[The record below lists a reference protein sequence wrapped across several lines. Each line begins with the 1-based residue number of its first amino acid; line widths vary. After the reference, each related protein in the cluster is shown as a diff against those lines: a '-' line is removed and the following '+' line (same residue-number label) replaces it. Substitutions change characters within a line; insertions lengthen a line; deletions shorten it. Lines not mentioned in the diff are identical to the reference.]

1 MVVQGV
7 NLGFGDISCLAG
19 LVEASVVEGGR
30 LGQHSYLCQYE
41 TERQRHNLATMLGT
55 QPPYCLLNIFNV
67 LSDIFIFFNVFP
79 AGIDCL
85 QRLYCTDWS
94 PVVLARSLGLVATEA
109 AAPLKKLIMQ
119 HAS

>member
-41 TERQRHNLATMLGT
+41 TERQRHNLATMLGVET
-55 QPPYCLLNIFNV
+55 ILVEYFQCFARYFLMI
-67 LSDIFIFFNVFP
+67 
-79 AGIDCL
+79 L
-85 QRLYCTDWS
+85 Q
-94 PVVLARSLGLVATEA
+94 
-109 AAPLKKLIMQ
+109 LKKIVSLLL
-119 HAS
+119 

>member
-1 MVVQGV
+1 M
-7 NLGFGDISCLAG
+7 
-19 LVEASVVEGGR
+19 VEGGV

-55 QPPYCLLNIFNV
+55 QPQYLLNIFNV
-67 LSDIFIFFNVFP
+67 LPDIFIFFNVLS

-109 AAPLKKLIMQ
+109 ATPLKKLIMQ